1 MIILVSCE
9 KKETETPE
17 ASTIADFDYS
27 ATNDL
32 NAPTTISFTNNSI
45 LATSYTWDFGNGET
59 STQENPE
66 ITFTEPGVYNISLRV
81 GASSNVYYNNLV
93 EEVSLKV
100 KDPLAGKT
108 KTLYFTDRTTH
119 SVRYIVLDDNEPII
133 QDFGHTALDK
143 PYGMVVDTA
152 NARVFVSDYR
162 AGAIYS
168 YDMKGFDLQ
177 LVIDFND
184 PNLND
189 PFGLEII
196 GDKLYWAR
204 EEGIGRC
211 NFDGSEAELFI
222 NFNNTSPPEMS
233 IDIQWDYLNECFIFT
248 NDKYAFTGGVYK
260 VNFDGSHIS
269 ELVGGTNGG
278 AMALDVA
285 NNKMYYADYDKGI
298 CMSNID
304 GSDEIII
311 AAEMK
316 DVFCW
321 GMAIDHD
328 AGKIYWSNKTNGII
342 IRANLDGTEKEEFVS
357 GVNPYALALDIFR

>member
-1 MIILVSCE
+1 MLTSCE
-9 KKETETPE
+9 KKATETPV
-17 ASTIADFDYS
+17 ASTVADFDFV

-45 LATSYTWDFGNGET
+45 LATSYSWDFGNGET
-59 STQENPE
+59 STEKNPDVV
-66 ITFTEPGVYNISLRV
+66 FTEPGIYNISLNV
-81 GASSNVYYNNLV
+81 GASNNVYYNELV
-93 EEVSLKV
+93 KEISLKV

-108 KTLYFTDRTTH
+108 KILYFTDRTTH
-119 SVRYIVLDDNEPII
+119 SVRYIVLDDNEPVI

-143 PYGMVVDTA
+143 PYGMVIDTA

-168 YDMKGFDLQ
+168 YDMDGFDLQ
-177 LVIDFND
+177 LVIDFNN
-184 PNLND
+184 PNLGD

-211 NFDGSEAELFI
+211 NFDGSDAELFI
-222 NFNNTSPPEMS
+222 NFNNTTPPEMS
-233 IDIQWDYLNECFIFT
+233 IDIQWDYINESFVFT
-248 NDKYAFTGGVYK
+248 NDKYGFTGGMYS
-260 VNFDGSHIS
+260 VNFDGTGVT
-269 ELVGGTNGG
+269 ELVSGTNGG
-278 AMALDVA
+278 AMALDVV

-298 CMSNID
+298 CMANLD
-304 GSDEIII
+304 GTNEIII

-328 AGKIYWSNKTNGII
+328 AEKIYWSDKTNGVI
-342 IRANLDGTEKEEFVS
+342 IRANLDGSEKEELVS
-357 GVNPYALALDIFR
+357 GINPYALALDIFR